1 MMAWARRAAVLLV
14 VGLLGTACS
23 GGGNGAA
30 PEDTTTPGDA
40 KVVKETNVEF
50 TGAGKVHLAGT
61 FSVAAGRTKKTPGVL
76 FVPGTS
82 RTDRDGISD
91 PQSPDPIYKDF
102 SQALTA
108 AGMATFRY
116 DRRGVGLSK
125 LDVDQQRLSLDD
137 LVTDARAALAFLS
150 QRVETDGAPVA
161 VVGYDTGG
169 LVAMRAAAAE
179 PKVKSVVL
187 LSTPGRPLVDVL
199 GDGFQAAFG
208 SASANAFRAEV
219 STLLASGVLP
229 DRNSIRAE
237 HQPVLPPD
245 QDAMLQAL
253 YSDDPLN
260 DAKQVKV
267 PALLIVGSKSTTV
280 TRADADRLAS
290 GLAGGAQVMVS
301 DNTLSNLEY
310 EGHDVPIQ
318 FDPNNEQTHQGGFAI
333 SQKLRDSA
341 VFDRVTSFL
350 TTKLG
355 ARPL

>member
-1 MMAWARRAAVLLV
+1 MAWARRAVVLLV
-14 VGLLGTACS
+14 AGLIGTACS

-30 PEDTTTPGDA
+30 PDDTTSPGDA

-82 RTDRDGISD
+82 RTDRDGVSD
-91 PQSPDPIYKDF
+91 PQSPDPIYKDL
-102 SQALTA
+102 SQTLTA

-137 LVTDARAALAFLS
+137 LVTDARAALGFLS
-150 QRVETDGAPVA
+150 QRVETDGAPLA

-169 LVAMRAAAAE
+169 LVAMRVAAAE
-179 PKVKSVVL
+179 PKVKSIVL
-187 LSTPGRPLVDVL
+187 LSTPGRPLVDVVS
-199 GDGFQAAFG
+199 DGLQAAFG
-208 SASANAFRAEV
+208 SASASAFRNEV
-219 STLLASGVLP
+219 ATLLATGVLP
-229 DRNSIRAE
+229 DRDSIPAD

-245 QDAMLQAL
+245 QDALLKAL
-253 YSDDPLN
+253 YSDDPLA
-260 DAKQVKV
+260 DAKQVTV
-267 PALLIVGSKSTTV
+267 PALLIVGSLSTTV
-280 TRADADRLAS
+280 TRVDADRLAS
-290 GLAGGAQVMVS
+290 GLAKGAEVVVA
-301 DNTLSNLEY
+301 DGALSSLREP
-310 EGHDVPIQ
+310 GHDVPIQ

-333 SQKLRDSA
+333 SEKTRDPA
-341 VFDRVTSFL
+341 VFGRVTTFL
-350 TTKLG
+350 TGKLG